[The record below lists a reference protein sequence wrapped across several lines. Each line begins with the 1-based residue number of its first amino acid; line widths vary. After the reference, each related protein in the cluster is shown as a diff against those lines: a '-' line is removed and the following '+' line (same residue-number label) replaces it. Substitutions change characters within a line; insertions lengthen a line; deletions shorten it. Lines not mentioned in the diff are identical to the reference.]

1 MPVSTRSRVNVI
13 QDQSDQENM
22 KALGDQQQL
31 RNPQHRLKEKMKAWD
46 QQQLRNP
53 QHGLKEK
60 MKALTQ
66 LYEQQLRNPRHGL
79 IWGPMVAVLVLEMVK
94 KLLD

>member
-31 RNPQHRLKEKMKAWD
+31 RNPH
-46 QQQLRNP
+46 
-53 QHGLKEK
+53 HGLKEK

-79 IWGPMVAVLVLEMVK
+79 IWGPVVAVLVSETVK
-94 KLLD
+94 RLLD